1 MKTQNWL
8 GLGILIIA
16 IAAIAYFIGPGSS
29 NQPQSTSAPVV
40 NNTNEQPAVAPAV
53 SNVPAASY
61 TDMVSSCQSI
71 ADGNI
76 RNSSFEG
83 DFSYQS
89 DAQPIQATDQI
100 NFNASESTCYFT
112 EHIVSFPKVYEDSD
126 PSTVEKDYLY
136 TAALSPNGVMQTPA
150 KGDSEVGGPLPM
162 AYCIISTYEYPTSG
176 STQTHCVDFELA
188 QSGAGTNNYHA
199 NALGIGN
206 TISQPQYEAL
216 VQEYMSAAQ

>member
-1 MKTQNWL
+1 MKTEKWL

-16 IAAIAYFIGPGSS
+16 IAAIAYFIGQGSS
-29 NQPQSTSAPVV
+29 NQSQLTSAPAV
-40 NNTNEQPAVAPAV
+40 NNTNEQPATA
-53 SNVPAASY
+53 SAASY
-61 TDMVSSCQSI
+61 TGMVSSCQSI

-83 DFSYQS
+83 DFSYQY

-112 EHIVSFPKVYEDSD
+112 EHIVSFPKVYGDSD
-126 PSTVEKDYLY
+126 PSAVEKDYLY
-136 TAALSPNGVMQTPA
+136 TTALSPNGVMQAPA

-162 AYCIISTYEYPTSG
+162 AYCIISTYEYPTVG
-176 STQTHCVDFELA
+176 STQTHCVDFEVI
-188 QSGAGTNNYHA
+188 QSGGGTNNYHA

-216 VQEYMSAAQ
+216 VQKYMSSSQ